1 MLFFDCKGARYY
13 GGRSASRVGLRH
25 DGRKTNPMPRFS
37 TALMGPERSCSFLDF
52 ATFDG
57 FAFWSGLIV
66 GAAGGVL
73 RSQRDDG

>member
-1 MLFFDCKGARYY
+1 MFFFDCKGARYY

-37 TALMGPERSCSFLDF
+37 TALMGAGALLFFFGLR
-52 ATFDG
+52 TYDG